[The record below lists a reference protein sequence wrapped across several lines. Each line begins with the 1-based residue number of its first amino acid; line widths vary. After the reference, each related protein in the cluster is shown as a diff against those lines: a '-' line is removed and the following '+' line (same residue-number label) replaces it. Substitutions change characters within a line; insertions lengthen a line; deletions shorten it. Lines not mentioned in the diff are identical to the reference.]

1 MAQNLGVGNSQAV
14 GMVLELP
21 EDPNPLEWKVFPG
34 RENTFGVTTKGNRV
48 LIGDGP
54 GHGGEKNPKP
64 HRRPQAPGLSR
75 EKTLRAAYK
84 GRMVQ
89 LYNHEEGTEGKIR
102 GRGGRGGG
110 RGRGRGG
117 GVRSDGE

>member
-1 MAQNLGVGNSQAV
+1 MNCLRI
-14 GMVLELP
+14 P
-21 EDPNPLEWKVFPG
+21 TPLKWKAFPG
-34 RENTFGVTTKGNRV
+34 GDKPFGVTTEVNIV
-48 LIGDGP
+48 LVGDGP
-54 GHGGEKNPKP
+54 GHGGEKNLQP
-64 HRRPQAPGLSR
+64 HRQPQAPGQSR